1 VKKEKK
7 FVPDWILILHAK
19 YEAYQMHFNPS
30 FDAHQKS
37 RRHTL
42 VSRKESSG
50 NILKWLLPGAQA
62 NVEITKDEL
71 ER

>member
-1 VKKEKK
+1 MCEEGKE
-7 FVPDWILILHAK
+7 VCARQILILHAK

-50 NILKWLLPGAQA
+50 NILK
-62 NVEITKDEL
+62 
-71 ER
+71 